1 MEKVTVK
8 LVVFKSKEE
17 NLFLSY
23 CAATHDFMA
32 KGKTIEETVAST
44 KSWLIRLLGNRLA
57 YRNLKDYGW
66 EISENFAKSPIFADK
81 ELVHL
86 TEKMHNTKIS
96 EPIIIT
102 IDVKLPRPQ
111 KNI

>member
-8 LVVFKSKEE
+8 LVVFKSKKE

-23 CAATHDFMA
+23 CAATHDFMS
-32 KGKTIEETVAST
+32 KGKTIEETVTSA
-44 KSWLIRLLGNRLA
+44 KSWLLRLLENRLA
-57 YRNLKDYGW
+57 YRNLKDYSW
-66 EISENFAKSPIFADK
+66 EISENSAKPPIFADE
-81 ELVHL
+81 ELVYL

-96 EPIIIT
+96 NPIIIT
-102 IDVKLPRPQ
+102 IDVELPDPQ